1 MRQAGLDVW
10 HLPLAMTD
18 KIKWWRYRRAQ
29 RELRR
34 LLFELRPDVIHAND
48 LPTSQMVAQAAGR
61 LGVPRV
67 CHHRWIFEGP
77 AIDWLNKFGAERH
90 LFVSHAL
97 MNQLCAASP
106 RLATIPREVVHDG
119 LPLPACPGE
128 AERFAARSRLGLPA
142 DRLVALYAGQI
153 IPRKGVADL
162 LNAWHA
168 LHAAWGERAELVLV
182 GDDLENDGHY
192 RREMEAL
199 AAQLGCGARFVGFQ
213 RNVPQ
218 WLTAADV
225 CLVPSHAEPLGNA
238 TLEAMAHGRPVIG
251 TQVGGIPEMVV
262 DGETGLLVP
271 PHDPPRLAAA
281 IDRLLGDA
289 GQRAGWRR
297 RAAAV
302 RAAVFALRACRG
314 DGPAIP
320 LRGPRPGG
328 GGRMT
333 RTLVLARVFPPQVGG
348 SGRFLWEIYRRQAPA
363 EFQIAAGEYAGSD
376 VFDRDAGLS
385 IHRLPLDVAS
395 WGLLPWGFPSYAS
408 NFRRILRIVRAQ
420 RIGALHAAT
429 LLPEG
434 LLAWMVKRWA
444 GLPYLSFVHGEEI
457 PIVAGSRE
465 LAWLVRRVLDG
476 ASAIIA
482 NSENTRRDCAAWP
495 DVDGKLTVI
504 TPGVA
509 VERFCPAAH
518 DPHVR
523 ERLGWTGRRVVL
535 TAGRLQERKG
545 HDCLIRALPA
555 IRRAIPDALY
565 AIVGDGERRAVP
577 GIARRRL
584 WRARRGEVPRQPGRS
599 RPDRVLPAMR
609 SVRAAQ
615 PRGGRRLRG
624 LRHGP
629 GRSPGLR
636 AARAGWNIGGHSG
649 NIGPGESGRL
659 VNCERPEPLAQALI
673 EMLNDPK
680 GLERMGAAARQWAV
694 DRFDWGT
701 LAGRAQAL
709 FAELGPGGGDVPAG
723 AKEVKPTGVNVHP
736 AAACSNSS

>member
-18 KIKWWRYRRAQ
+18 KLKWRRYRRAQ
-29 RELRR
+29 RALRR

-142 DRLVALYAGQI
+142 DRLVALYAGQM

-289 GQRAGWRR
+289 GQRGRLGAAGRRRCEQQFSLSRMSRRWSGNTAAWPAPGRR
-297 RAAAV
+297 RAYDAHPRSCPRVSAA
-302 RAAVFALRACRG
+302 G
-314 DGPAIP
+314 
-320 LRGPRPGG
+320 
-328 GGRMT
+328 
-333 RTLVLARVFPPQVGG
+333 
-348 SGRFLWEIYRRQAPA
+348 RRQRP
-363 EFQIAAGEYAGSD
+363 
-376 VFDRDAGLS
+376 VF
-385 IHRLPLDVAS
+385 
-395 WGLLPWGFPSYAS
+395 
-408 NFRRILRIVRAQ
+408 
-420 RIGALHAAT
+420 
-429 LLPEG
+429 
-434 LLAWMVKRWA
+434 
-444 GLPYLSFVHGEEI
+444 
-457 PIVAGSRE
+457 
-465 LAWLVRRVLDG
+465 
-476 ASAIIA
+476 
-482 NSENTRRDCAAWP
+482 
-495 DVDGKLTVI
+495 
-504 TPGVA
+504 
-509 VERFCPAAH
+509 
-518 DPHVR
+518 
-523 ERLGWTGRRVVL
+523 
-535 TAGRLQERKG
+535 
-545 HDCLIRALPA
+545 
-555 IRRAIPDALY
+555 
-565 AIVGDGERRAVP
+565 VGD
-577 GIARRRL
+577 
-584 WRARRGEVPRQPGRS
+584 
-599 RPDRVLPAMR
+599 LP
-609 SVRAAQ
+609 
-615 PRGGRRLRG
+615 
-624 LRHGP
+624 
-629 GRSPGLR
+629 
-636 AARAGWNIGGHSG
+636 
-649 NIGPGESGRL
+649 
-659 VNCERPEPLAQALI
+659 
-673 EMLNDPK
+673 
-680 GLERMGAAARQWAV
+680 
-694 DRFDWGT
+694 
-701 LAGRAQAL
+701 
-709 FAELGPGGGDVPAG
+709 PAG
-723 AKEVKPTGVNVHP
+723 AGRIPNRGRGICRQRCVRSRRRALDPSAAAGRGQLGTAAVGISVVRVQFSPHP
-736 AAACSNSS
+736 ANRAPRSASWRCTPPRCCPRGCWRGW